1 MEVFHEHIDE
11 FRKQLEK
18 GSIQKAYKG
27 LMEFIISLRNY
38 LKKKYPDYS
47 ISGSIYYGY
56 MDMTYFSIFPKTL
69 KDRKL
74 KIALVFLYEPFRFE
88 VWLAGINKQVQAK
101 FWKLIKESGWNQY
114 RIVPSTQGFDS
125 ILEHIAAEEPDF
137 RDVDALTKQIEAETL
152 KFIKN
157 VEGFLAKH

>member
-1 MEVFHEHIDE
+1 MELFHEHIDE

-27 LMEFIISLRNY
+27 LMEYIMSLRNY
-38 LKKKYPDYS
+38 LKEKYPDYS
-47 ISGSIYYGY
+47 VSGSIYYGY
-56 MDMTYFSIFPKTL
+56 LDMTYFSIFPKTF

-101 FWKLIKESGWNQY
+101 YWKLIKENGWHQY
-114 RIVPSTQGFDS
+114 RIVPTAQGFDS
-125 ILEHIAAEEPDF
+125 IIEHIAVPS
-137 RDVDALTKQIEAETL
+137 
-152 KFIKN
+152 
-157 VEGFLAKH
+157 